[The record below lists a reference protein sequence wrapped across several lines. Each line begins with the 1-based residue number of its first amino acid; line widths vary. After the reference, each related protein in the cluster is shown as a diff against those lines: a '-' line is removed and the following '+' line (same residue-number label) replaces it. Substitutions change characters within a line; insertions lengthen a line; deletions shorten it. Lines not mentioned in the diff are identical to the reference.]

1 MNFEKY
7 IGIPYLEKG
16 RDTAGLDCW
25 GLVRL
30 IYKEVYNID
39 LPSFQDSYVLED
51 DERIAE
57 LFAQYKEGWQPVESP
72 TCGDLVLFRIL
83 GVTQHVGVMIN
94 NTQFV
99 HVRQNS
105 NSAVESVCNAKW
117 AKRVVGFYKYVEQTG
132 VVLNAVPHPLKTTRI
147 TQYVSPGTNL
157 EELFEL
163 VNTQNNIA
171 PELCKTAVIMVNGV
185 PVPRVAWG
193 VTVIGPTDTV
203 EYRALA
209 GKDTV
214 RMLAFVALTA
224 AAGPLAGSIV
234 GAAGGAGLAGALG
247 ITTATGV
254 TLLTSAVA
262 AGITLLGGALINAI
276 APIRPSAEPKDPGSS
291 ERQLMVTG
299 GSNQLNPYGAI
310 PVVLGRVRMT
320 PPLGSVNYLTYEN
333 ERDSYLSMLLVWG
346 YGPLVIDNSSYRIGT
361 IPLNNFDQ
369 VTKVDLDRI
378 TEPSGTVKQN
388 FDAIYGKD
396 TNQINPQLELVCDGN
411 PEVVV
416 SPGPWYEAGV
426 GEELDPNTQTVVPV
440 VSTTIALHFPQG
452 LRGIWAKGSSAG
464 ESFAV
469 SVTFDLEYSTNEGAT
484 WSYLDA
490 LTIGGDAPKR
500 DGFTFTKTY
509 NNQNFN
515 KLLIRIRRTKGDNTE
530 DNPDK
535 RYYFTSILQ
544 SITFLRNSN
553 PAVDPVGA
561 KIAKTAIKIK
571 ASEQLGGSIQGV
583 NAVVQ
588 TYCKTWNGSSWA
600 DAATSNPAALMRYV
614 LEHPANPRRVT
625 DATNQIDLP
634 ALQNFYNYCQNRGFE
649 YNSVLSGQPRS
660 ILEVLRDICAA
671 GRASP
676 ALVNGKWSV
685 VIDEVK
691 STVVQHFTPHNS
703 WGFEGVKALPK
714 RPDGLRVTYYDQD
727 RDYQESEIIV
737 YDTGKNSVNS
747 SLFESIVLPG
757 VTKKS
762 LVIDHARWHMA
773 QIKLRPEVYTLNCDI
788 EYLVCNRGDRVKVMH
803 DVPMWGLGSGRIKA
817 RTSDTVLVL
826 DEELAMVANTN
837 YTVRFRSKTGGSV
850 TRTVVPKI
858 EDGYY
863 NTITLTSSVT
873 TTEADVG
880 DLFLFGSLN
889 QESQDLLVLKIEPT
903 TNNNARI
910 TLVDYGVVTGSYNI
924 FTDYQT
930 LSEATVF
937 ESQITLP
944 PTLQIQSFGTKAP
957 QITGFVSDE
966 SVMERVS
973 RGVFKYKINVSY
985 INQSNLPQNT
995 EAVQVQYDLQS
1006 QTTNLNS
1013 NSVIV
1018 PFQKGSANIP
1028 DVTEGETYKIRMRY
1042 VSKDG
1047 IAGPWSSYS
1056 NHTVVGKITPP
1067 GIVTGFTVTSNKASG
1082 QLLLAWNDNP
1092 EPDTYTYEVRTQDS
1106 NWGSNDTFRV
1116 FFGDSTK
1123 TNIATPL
1130 TATTYYI
1137 RAVDSSNNYGTTSSS
1152 VQYNI
1157 QSVPNITQLNHEFA
1171 DTSLTNATVLLSWN
1185 TVDNSEFVV
1194 SYYEIAYY
1202 HPTDGNILKTTNSNS
1217 IIIPADWIGDRSFT
1231 VKTVDILGKKSSGY
1245 IGSVTRFVPNSPQG
1259 VKSQVIDNNVMLYW
1273 TLPSRTSLPIDHILI
1288 KRGSTWNTATVLGEK
1303 KGEFTSISEITG
1315 GTFTYWLAC
1324 VDTEGAESTPV
1335 STIAT
1340 VSEPPDF
1347 VFNGERVSDFS
1358 GTKVNSA
1365 FDGTSQLVLPVN
1377 TVETYEQHFTTR
1389 GWTSPQS
1396 QVSAGYPIF
1405 IQPSESSGYYE
1416 QMFDFGQP
1424 LASSRVTLT
1433 YQGTTISGTPVVTNT
1448 ISVSLNNATYTDFV
1462 GVSQIFASTFRYV
1475 KVRVSVSGTG
1485 NTTLYA
1491 ITNLKVSLDAKLK
1504 DDAGYNAVSAADT
1517 LGTVV
1522 NFNKEFID
1530 IQSITLSPAGA
1541 AATPLYAVYD
1551 FKDVFQTGTYSV
1563 VSNVCTVTFANH
1575 GFITGQK
1582 IKLFVGS
1589 GLGLSGVYTI
1599 TSYTTNTFNVA
1610 MTVGNTSGSMS
1621 FYPQSFRIYLYNNSG
1636 TRASSDVS
1644 WSIKGY

>member
-57 LFAQYKEGWQPVESP
+57 LFAQYKEGWQPVETP
-72 TCGDLVLFRIL
+72 VCGDLVLFRIL

-105 NSAVESVCNAKW
+105 NSAVESVANAKW

-147 TQYVSPGTNL
+147 TQYIAPGTNL

-193 VTVIGPTDTV
+193 VTVINPTDTV

-209 GKDTV
+209 GKDLVRTV
-214 RMLAFVALTA
+214 AFIALAWYAPTIAVNMLGTTVAGTVGALTFTGTVA
-224 AAGPLAGSIV
+224 AAAVVLAGS
-234 GAAGGAGLAGALG
+234 
-247 ITTATGV
+247 
-254 TLLTSAVA
+254 
-262 AGITLLGGALINAI
+262 ALINAI
-276 APIRPSAEPKDPGSS
+276 APIRPPAEPKDPGSS

-310 PVVLGRVRMT
+310 PVVLGRVRLT

-346 YGPLVIDNSSYRIGT
+346 YGPLVIDNNSYRIGNV
-361 IPLNNFDQ
+361 PLTNFDQ

-378 TEPSGTVKQN
+378 VEGNTLQN
-388 FDAIYGKD
+388 LQFNAIYGKD

-411 PEVVV
+411 PESSV
-416 SPGPWYEAGV
+416 SPGPPYEAGV
-426 GEELDPNTQTVVPV
+426 GEEYDPEGGPVPV
-440 VSTTIALHFPQG
+440 VSTTIAIHFPQG
-452 LRGIWAKGSSAG
+452 LRGIWVKGPNAG
-464 ESFAV
+464 DSFAV
-469 SVTFDLEYSTNEGAT
+469 GVTFNLAYSTNNGDS
-484 WSYLDA
+484 WVPLDP
-490 LTIGGDAPKR
+490 IIVGGDAPKR

-509 NNQNFN
+509 SNQNFN
-515 KLLIRIRRTKGDNTE
+515 KLLIRIQRVTGDNTE
-530 DNPDK
+530 DSPDK
-535 RYYFTSILQ
+535 RYYFSSVLQ
-544 SITFLRNSN
+544 SITFLRNSK

-588 TYCKTWNGSSWA
+588 TYCKTWNGTSWVNGP
-600 DAATSNPAALMRYV
+600 TSNPAALMRYV

-625 DATNQIDLP
+625 NASNQIDLP
-634 ALQNFYNYCQNRGFE
+634 ALQAFHVYCQNRGFE
-649 YNSVLSGQPRS
+649 YNSVLAGQPRS

-685 VIDEVK
+685 VIDEEK
-691 STVVQHFTPHNS
+691 TITVNGQQVPLIIQHFTPHNS

-714 RPDGLRVTYYDQD
+714 RPDGLRITYYDQD

-737 YDTGKNSVNS
+737 YDIGKNSVNS

-762 LVIDHARWHMA
+762 LVIDHARWHLA

-873 TTEADVG
+873 TTDADIG

-910 TLVDYGVVTGSYNI
+910 TLVDYGVTNSYNI
-924 FTDYQT
+924 FSDYQT
-930 LSEATVF
+930 LSETTVF

-944 PTLQIQSFGTKAP
+944 PALQIQSFGTKSP

-973 RGVFKYKINVSY
+973 RGIFKYKINVSY

-995 EAVQVQYDLQS
+995 EAVQVQYNLQS
-1006 QTTNLNS
+1006 DLGDLNS
-1013 NSVIV
+1013 KVVQV
-1018 PFQKGSANIP
+1018 PFYSGSANIL
-1028 DVTEGETYKIRMRY
+1028 DVSQGESYKIRMRY
-1042 VSKDG
+1042 ASKDG
-1047 IAGPWSSYS
+1047 VIVGPWSSYG

-1067 GIVTGFTVTSNKASG
+1067 GAVTGFAVTSDKSSG
-1082 QLLLAWNDNP
+1082 QLLLTWNESP
-1092 EPDTYTYEVRTQDS
+1092 EPDTYTYEIRTQNV
-1106 NWGSNDTFRV
+1106 NWGSNDSFRV
-1116 FFGDSTK
+1116 FYGDSTR
-1123 TNIATPL
+1123 TNTYTP
-1130 TATTYYI
+1130 TSTTTYFI
-1137 RAVDSSNNYGTTSSS
+1137 RAVDSSGNYSTSSAS
-1152 VQYNI
+1152 FTYTT
-1157 QSVPNITQLNHEFA
+1157 QSVPNTAELRHVFA
-1171 DTSLTNATVLLSWN
+1171 DTALTNATVLLEWDTVN
-1185 TVDNSEFVV
+1185 TSEFGV
-1194 SYYEIAYY
+1194 SYYEVTYDS
-1202 HPTDGNILKTTNSNS
+1202 TVKTTNSNS
-1217 IIIPADWIGDRSFT
+1217 IILPADWVGDRTFT

-1245 IGSVTRFVPNSPQG
+1245 VGAVTKLAPNSPQN
-1259 VKSQVIDNNVMLYW
+1259 VKSQVVDNNVMLYW
-1273 TLPSRTSLPIDHILI
+1273 TLPARTSLPIDHILI
-1288 KRGSTWNTATVLGEK
+1288 KRGNVWSTATVLGEK
-1303 KGEFTSISEITG
+1303 KGEFTSISEIKG

-1324 VDTEGAESTPV
+1324 VDTEGVQSDPTSIIV
-1335 STIAT
+1335 T

-1347 VFNGERVSDFS
+1347 VFNGEQISNFS

-1377 TVETYEQHFTTR
+1377 TTETYEQHFTTR
-1389 GWTSPQS
+1389 NWASPQS
-1396 QVSAGYPIF
+1396 QVNSGFPIF
-1405 IQPSESSGYYE
+1405 IQPSETSGYYE
-1416 QMFDFGQP
+1416 QVFDFVQP
-1424 LASSRVTLT
+1424 LASSRITLT
-1433 YQGTTISGTPVVTNT
+1433 YLGTVISGTPVVTNT
-1448 ISVSLNNATYTDFV
+1448 ISVSLNGSTYTDYV
-1462 GVSQIFASTFRYV
+1462 GVSQIFANQFQYV
-1475 KVRVSVSGTG
+1475 KVRVNVSGTG

-1491 ITNLKVSLDAKLK
+1491 LSDLKVSLDAKLK
-1504 DDAGYNAVSAADT
+1504 DDAGRVEALEGPAS
-1517 LGTVV
+1517 GTVV

-1530 IQSITLSPAGA
+1530 VQSITLSPSGLVGGVI
-1541 AATPLYAVYD
+1541 TPLYAVYD

-1563 VSNVCTVTFANH
+1563 VSNVCTVTFTNH

-1582 IKLFVGS
+1582 IKLFANS
-1589 GLGLSGVYTI
+1589 GLGLGGIYTV
-1599 TSYTTNTFNVA
+1599 TSYTTNTFSVA
-1610 MTVGNTSGSMS
+1610 MTVGNTSGGMS
-1621 FYPQSFRIYLYNNSG
+1621 FYPQSFRVYLYNNSG